1 MNPLML
7 PPAPKDVGRLSAVLP
22 SALASLGLGLTNHL
36 RLPRVQ
42 HSVVIFVDG
51 LGFENILNAGAHAK
65 FLNRNLKKSIRCEF
79 PSTTATSIA
88 GFATGSRSNVHGLI
102 GYTVFNRSTKTPLNL
117 LTGWTS
123 REEASSF
130 KLQESL
136 SETAEV
142 RFCVV
147 GPGAYAESGFTELTM
162 KGGDYIA
169 AETIVD
175 RFREVRKFLD
185 GDSSFTYLY
194 IPELDQ
200 LAHRLGSD
208 SMEWLGVLEE
218 IDSQVQRFVEE
229 IPANVGVI
237 VTADHGVLD
246 VPSTNHFYLDEL
258 PWFHNEVARTGGDP
272 RCNFIYLNESSRV
285 LKVKE
290 LLHEAVGNSA
300 YVVEPKELTE
310 TGWAIWPN
318 ATNSN
323 SVPDLVLIWHDLSV
337 GYDRR
342 TASKNSMKMIGQHG
356 GISDRET
363 RVPLITLGGY

>member
-1 MNPLML
+1 ML

-22 SALASLGLGLTNHL
+22 SALASLGLGLGNNL

-51 LGFENILNAGAHAK
+51 LGFENVLNAGAHAK
-65 FLNRNLKKSIRCEF
+65 FLNRNLEKSIRCEF

-88 GFATGSRSNVHGLI
+88 GFATGSRSNIHGMI
-102 GYTVFNRSTKTPLNL
+102 GYTVFNRSTQTPLNL

-123 REEASSF
+123 RDEASRF
-130 KLQESL
+130 KLKESL

-142 RFCVV
+142 RFGVV
-147 GPGAYAESGFTELTM
+147 GPSAYADSGFTELTM
-162 KGGDYIA
+162 KGGDYIS
-169 AETIVD
+169 AESIGD
-175 RFREVRKFLD
+175 RFREVHKFLV
-185 GDSSFTYLY
+185 GDSSFAYLY

-200 LAHRLGSD
+200 LAHRFGVD
-208 SMEWLGVLEE
+208 SMDWLGALEE
-218 IDSQVQRFVEE
+218 IDSQVQRFVEK

-246 VPSTNHFYLDEL
+246 VPSANHFYLDEL
-258 PWFHNEVARTGGDP
+258 AWFHSEVARTGGDP
-272 RCNFIYLNESSRV
+272 RCNFIYLNDASRV

-290 LLHEAVGNSA
+290 LFHESVGNVA
-300 YVVEPKELTE
+300 YVVEPRELTE
-310 TGWAIWPN
+310 SGWAIWPN

-323 SVPDLVLIWHDLSV
+323 SVPDLVLIWNDLSV

-356 GISDRET
+356 GIADRET

>member
-1 MNPLML
+1 ML

-51 LGFENILNAGAHAK
+51 LGFENVAAAGAHAK
-65 FLNRNLKKSIRCEF
+65 FLNRNLEKSIRCEF

-102 GYTVFNRSTKTPLNL
+102 GYTVFNRSTRTTMNL

-123 REEASSF
+123 RGEASRF
-130 KLQESL
+130 KLEESL

-142 RFCVV
+142 RFGVV
-147 GPGAYAESGFTELTM
+147 GPAAYAESGFTELTM
-162 KGGDYIA
+162 KGADYIS
-169 AETIVD
+169 AESIVD
-175 RFREVRKFLD
+175 RFREVHKFQE

-200 LAHRLGSD
+200 LAHRLGVD
-208 SMEWLGVLEE
+208 SIEWLETLEE
-218 IDSQVQRFVEE
+218 VDSQVQRFVES

-246 VPSTNHFYLDEL
+246 VPSTNHFYLDDL
-258 PWFHNEVARTGGDP
+258 PWFNSDVAITGGDP
-272 RCNFIYLNESSRV
+272 RCNFIYLNDSSRV
-285 LKVKE
+285 LIVKD
-290 LLHEAVGNSA
+290 LLHEAVGNAA
-300 YVVEPKELTE
+300 YVVEPKDLTE
-310 TGWAIWPN
+310 SGWAIWPN

-323 SVPDLVLIWHDLSV
+323 SVPDLVLIWNALSV

-356 GISDRET
+356 GIADRET

>member
-22 SALASLGLGLTNHL
+22 SALASLGLGLENNL

-51 LGFENILNAGAHAK
+51 LGFENVLNAGAHAK
-65 FLNRNLKKSIRCEF
+65 FLNRNLEKSIRCEF

-88 GFATGSRSNVHGLI
+88 GFATGSRSNIHGMI
-102 GYTVFNRSTKTPLNL
+102 GYTVFNRSTQTPLNL

-123 REEASSF
+123 RDEASRF
-130 KLQESL
+130 KLKESL

-142 RFCVV
+142 RFGVV
-147 GPGAYAESGFTELTM
+147 GPSAYADSGFTELTM
-162 KGGDYIA
+162 KGGDYIS
-169 AETIVD
+169 AESIGD
-175 RFREVRKFLD
+175 RFREVHKFLV
-185 GDSSFTYLY
+185 GDSSFAYLY

-200 LAHRLGSD
+200 LAHRFGVD
-208 SMEWLGVLEE
+208 SMDWLGALEE
-218 IDSQVQRFVEE
+218 IDSQVQRFVEK

-246 VPSTNHFYLDEL
+246 VPSANHFYLDEL
-258 PWFHNEVARTGGDP
+258 AWFHSEVARTGGDP
-272 RCNFIYLNESSRV
+272 RCNFIYLNDASRV
-285 LKVKE
+285 HKVKE
-290 LLHEAVGNSA
+290 LFHESVGNVA
-300 YVVEPKELTE
+300 YVVEPRELTE
-310 TGWAIWPN
+310 SGWAIWPN

-323 SVPDLVLIWHDLSV
+323 SVPDLVLIWNDLSV

-356 GISDRET
+356 GIADRET

>member
-1 MNPLML
+1 ML

-22 SALASLGLGLTNHL
+22 SALASLGLGLENNL

-51 LGFENILNAGAHAK
+51 LGFENVLNAGAHAK
-65 FLNRNLKKSIRCEF
+65 FLNRNLEKSIRCEF

-88 GFATGSRSNVHGLI
+88 GFATGSRSNIHGMI
-102 GYTVFNRSTKTPLNL
+102 GYTVFNRSTQTPLNL

-123 REEASSF
+123 RDEASRF
-130 KLQESL
+130 KLKESL

-142 RFCVV
+142 RFGVV
-147 GPGAYAESGFTELTM
+147 GPSAYADSGFTELTM
-162 KGGDYIA
+162 KGGDYIS
-169 AETIVD
+169 AESIGD
-175 RFREVRKFLD
+175 RFREVHKFLV
-185 GDSSFTYLY
+185 GDSSFAYLY

-200 LAHRLGSD
+200 LAHRFGVD
-208 SMEWLGVLEE
+208 SMDWLGALEE
-218 IDSQVQRFVEE
+218 IDSQVQRFVEK

-246 VPSTNHFYLDEL
+246 VPSANHFYLDEL
-258 PWFHNEVARTGGDP
+258 AWFHSEVARTGGDP
-272 RCNFIYLNESSRV
+272 RCNFIYLNDASRV
-285 LKVKE
+285 HKVKE
-290 LLHEAVGNSA
+290 LFHESVGNVA
-300 YVVEPKELTE
+300 YVVEPRELTE
-310 TGWAIWPN
+310 SGWAIWPN

-323 SVPDLVLIWHDLSV
+323 SVPDLVLIWNDLSV

-356 GISDRET
+356 GIADRET